1 MQLASQLVVLDAL
14 VSFECQP
21 VDLGVRDGDI
31 FLKGVGKRLSV
42 AEVTHKVAPHMI
54 QGQGARGPNPADK
67 AVRTFGAQC
76 VEVEVDIETG
86 DVRVVRVVASHDCG
100 RIVNPTLV
108 DSQIIGAV
116 TQGIGFGLLEE
127 RVLDPRSGIVLN
139 PNLEFYEVPTLA
151 DIPTIEHAAHGV
163 PDTIANPTGAKGV
176 GEPPLIPTAP
186 AIANAIFD
194 AVGVRIREAP
204 INRQR
209 LLEALHARV

>member
-1 MQLASQLVVLDAL
+1 MATQLRCLLRS
-14 VSFECQP
+14 
-21 VDLGVRDGDI
+21 
-31 FLKGVGKRLSV
+31 
-42 AEVTHKVAPHMI
+42 
-54 QGQGARGPNPADK
+54 
-67 AVRTFGAQC
+67 
-76 VEVEVDIETG
+76 EVEP
-86 DVRVVRVVASHDCG
+86 ANYN
-100 RIVNPTLV
+100 IVNPTLV

-151 DIPTIEHAAHGV
+151 DIPSIEHAAHGV

-209 LLEALHARV
+209 LLEALHARG